1 MALFG
6 SYVTIRAQVPA
17 QEGFDKAFR
26 YVQDLLRAGSDVH
39 HRLKSLQ
46 AGESAKFELGD
57 GVFVIEQAYLS
68 KVRADG
74 FFESHRKYIDVQIV
88 VSGEER
94 MELVDISRITMRE
107 PYSAERD
114 FIGYEDTADASVLR
128 VHAGQIAV
136 FFPNDVH
143 MPSLRLGGEPVLVHK
158 SVVKIPVY

>member
-6 SYVTIRAQVPA
+6 SYVTIRSQVPA

-26 YVQDLLRAGSDVH
+26 YVQDLLRAGSDINQ
-39 HRLKSLQ
+39 RLKTLK
-46 AGESAKFELGD
+46 AGESAKIELGE

-74 FFESHRKYIDVQIV
+74 FFESHRKYIDVQIL

-94 MELVDISRITMRE
+94 MELVDISRIKARE
-107 PYSAERD
+107 PYNAERD
-114 FIGYEDTADASVLR
+114 FAGYEDCQDASVLK
-128 VHAGQIAV
+128 VYAGQIAV

-143 MPSLRLGGEPVLVHK
+143 MPSLRLGGESVLVHK

>member
-17 QEGFDKAFR
+17 HEGFDKAFR
-26 YVQDLLRAGSDVH
+26 YVQDLLRAGSDINQ
-39 HRLKSLQ
+39 RLKSLQ
-46 AGESAKFELGD
+46 AGESAKVELGD
-57 GVFVIEQAYLS
+57 GVFVIEQAYHS

-94 MELVDISRITMRE
+94 MEVVDISRIKARDA
-107 PYSAERD
+107 YSAERD
-114 FIGYEDTADASVLR
+114 FAGYEDTSDASVLR
-128 VHAGQIAV
+128 VYAGQIAV